1 MGQRDPQLKSEHLD
15 ELKCNV
21 NNIFFF
27 NEEKNCVND
36 SKREDENLE
45 FVMSAVGGEADKYR
59 MLFVT
64 VVSYQFN
71 MV

>member
-1 MGQRDPQLKSEHLD
+1 MMMK
-15 ELKCNV
+15 
-21 NNIFFF
+21 
-27 NEEKNCVND
+27 KNCVND